1 MLYNFTEW
9 KKQDGINESN
19 SVDKI
24 VNWLSSNFGGTI
36 SKIDSLISDILKIE
50 EDYMKE
56 WNEIQTD
63 IDSLEVQKAQI
74 KSDPAEA
81 KKLERLI
88 DRNQKLLNTLSKKR
102 RSQIESIEK
111 KVEDTVKDKQ
121 RLIKYWNYKKAQAE
135 VDVAERLYKL
145 AKNLTDQSIADEL
158 YDKYKDAALMARK
171 KDEDFRKTYGKLDF
185 SKDSTVD
192 TETTGEEKAI
202 SSAKFSMDPIL
213 AMNAVQ
219 FTKYVQG
226 MEKAQVRDLIKT
238 MMTERNERYATLD
251 TERDRLEG
259 QASSKNLSKSEI
271 NKSLKDFRENLMEQI
286 RDLRTK
292 ITIARRYA

>member
-1 MLYNFTEW
+1 
-9 KKQDGINESN
+9 
-19 SVDKI
+19 
-24 VNWLSSNFGGTI
+24 
-36 SKIDSLISDILKIE
+36 
-50 EDYMKE
+50 MKE

-88 DRNQKLLNTLSKKR
+88 DRNQKLLSSLARKR
-102 RSQIESIEK
+102 RSQIDSVEK
-111 KVEDTVKDKQ
+111 KVEDVVKDKQ
-121 RLIKYWNYKKAQAE
+121 RLIKYWNLKKSQAE
-135 VDVAERLYKL
+135 VEVAEKLYKL
-145 AKNLTDQSIADEL
+145 AKNLTDQSIADDL
-158 YDKYKDAALMARK
+158 YDKYKDAALTARK

-185 SKDSTVD
+185 SKESTID
-192 TETTGEEKAI
+192 KIEPGEEKMTSGSKLSI
-202 SSAKFSMDPIL
+202 DPIL

-226 MEKAQVRDLIKT
+226 LEKPVVRDLIKT

-251 TERDRLEG
+251 TERDRLESQG
-259 QASSKNLSKSEI
+259 SSKGLSKSEVS
-271 NKSLKDFRENLMEQI
+271 KSLKDFRENLMEQI